1 MRKYYEAYDDRYR
14 QAHAAGLAW
23 FADEASGIV
32 METMRKYGVDLHSRI
47 LEIGCGEG
55 RDARALLKA
64 GYDLTATDVSPEA
77 IRHCKEKTPQFA
89 EKFRVTDA
97 VAEQP
102 QERYDFVYA
111 IAVLHMLVED
121 ADRAAFLR
129 YVRGSLKENGIA
141 LLCMLGDGTVQRSS
155 DISTAFDLQE
165 RTHTHTG
172 KTLQV
177 AGTSCRMVDDET
189 LQRELR
195 AAGLRCIERTMT
207 VIEEYAI
214 PGFLPQMTAVV
225 VQQENE
231 AE

>member
-14 QAHAAGLAW
+14 QAHEAGLQW

-32 METMRKYGVDLHSRI
+32 METMQKYGVQMRSRI

-102 QERYDFVYA
+102 RERYDFVYA

-172 KTLQV
+172 RTLRV

-189 LQRELR
+189 LEKELES
-195 AAGLRCIERTMT
+195 AGLMLIERTMT
-207 VIEEYAI
+207 AIEEYAI

-225 VQQENE
+225 VQRENE
-231 AE
+231 VD